1 MSIALDGIRVID
13 AATMVAGPLGASLL
27 ADFGADVVKVEPI
40 TGDDSRTFGPRRGRE
55 SGVFV
60 GVNRNKRDLGLDLRT
75 EDGMR
80 IFRELVAGA
89 DIVIDNMRPASKQR
103 LGITSDE
110 LRAEHPRLIT
120 VSVSSF
126 GERGPWADRPGL
138 DPVAQ
143 ALTGMMQTT
152 GAADG
157 QPLKAGPPIADAAC
171 GHLVAV
177 ACLVALLARERTGE
191 GQAAGVSLVDALTHL
206 QSPWVGQYLLAEA
219 IPPRLGNG
227 SAFYAPYEAFG
238 TADGGLVHV
247 VAFNDRFFA
256 ALCRAVEREDLIEDE
271 RFATGRRRVEE
282 RDALHA
288 ELATWFARHDRD
300 EAVQIL
306 IDHDVICAPVLA
318 YDEAFAHPQMVANEA
333 SVPTRHAA
341 LGDLNVPGV
350 PVKLSGTPGSVRLA
364 PPVLGQDT
372 DALLA
377 ELGYP
382 AERIAEL
389 REAGAVT

>member
-40 TGDDSRTFGPRRGRE
+40 TGDESRTFGPRRGRE

-60 GVNRNKRDLGLDLRT
+60 GVNRNKRDVALDLRT
-75 EDGMR
+75 EAGMR
-80 IFRELVAGA
+80 IFRELCAGA
-89 DIVIDNMRPASKQR
+89 DIVIDNMRPASKRR
-103 LGITSDE
+103 LGITSDD

-126 GERGPWADRPGL
+126 GDRGPWADRPGL

-143 ALTGMMQTT
+143 ALTGMMQVT
-152 GAADG
+152 GNPDG
-157 QPLKAGPPIADAAC
+157 QPLKAGPPIADTSC

-191 GQAAGVSLVDALTHL
+191 GQAASVSLVEALTHL
-206 QSPWVGQYLLAEA
+206 QSPWVGQYLLAKA
-219 IPPRLGNG
+219 IPPRSGNR
-227 SAFYAPYEAFG
+227 SPFYAPYEAFA

-247 VAFNDRFFA
+247 VAFNDRFFDG
-256 ALCRAVEREDLIEDE
+256 LCRAVGRADLLEDE
-271 RFATGRRRVEE
+271 RFATGKARMEH

-288 ELATWFARHDRD
+288 ELADWFSRQERD
-300 EAVQIL
+300 EAVRVL
-306 IDHDVICAPVLA
+306 VEHDVICAPVLA

-333 SVPTRHAA
+333 SVPMRHAA
-341 LGDLNVPGV
+341 LGDIQVPGI
-350 PVKLSGTPGSVRLA
+350 PVKLSGTPGAVRLA

-372 DALLA
+372 DTLLA

-382 AERIAEL
+382 AEQIAEL
-389 REAGAVT
+389 RAAGAVT